1 MNNAID
7 LLESFTHAVGLDRYL
22 NQAHIQAWVSII
34 ATVALV
40 LFGLGAFGS
49 SPSTSP
55 SAPGGSSESE
65 VQDAS
70 KTYPIDVDRLVA
82 DQEIRP
88 TMLLSLSEV
97 RTNAGLGSLALSTS
111 STAQKV
117 AENNAQAGA
126 YTGRAVAGRGLLQAT
141 LDSPS
146 SATAGGFVTAWVT
159 DHASSSVLANPSYT
173 TVDIGV
179 ASANGLT
186 WAVIIL
192 SS

>member
-65 VQDAS
+65 VQDAP

-97 RTNAGLGSLALSTS
+97 RTNAGLGPLGLSTS

-126 YTGRAVAGRGLLQAT
+126 YTGRAVAGRGLLQAN
-141 LDSPS
+141 LESPP
-146 SATAGGFVTAWVT
+146 ATAGRFVTAWVT

>member
-40 LFGLGAFGS
+40 LFGLGTFGS

-65 VQDAS
+65 VQDAP
-70 KTYPIDVDRLVA
+70 KAYPIDVDRLVA

-126 YTGRAVAGRGLLQAT
+126 YTGRAVAGRGLLQAA
-141 LDSPS
+141 LDSS

-159 DHASSSVLANPSYT
+159 DHASSSVLANASYT